1 MKKQVCGNYVYI
13 LHLNFQNEVYS
24 FIGNKQAF
32 SNDDRTPSMH
42 IEELT
47 YMFASPLDIRLDI
60 DSKVDLDY
68 YFKVLNYYPQ
78 FDNANRVHQG
88 LLNEEKKKYINIYKN
103 HHHLANLTLYKDE
116 TKLIKQFMMY
126 NRDRRLELKQ
136 WYEDNARFEHL
147 CLLSNWLVG
156 KDIDYINKLPRYYW
170 YNLSYIEKLK
180 EKNLYP
186 DSDDVLKI
194 LMICKDNLVNR
205 DFIERLSRFALYGK
219 STDYIISETIKERK
233 LYHRNKKKYTDD
245 VHYASSYMYV
255 VCKKHQCQT
264 EYQLYKKE
272 KSQTLT
278 LSEIVDCKLF
288 FSRIIKIPKEIRLI
302 NVGIVHIKDRKSV
315 V

>member
-136 WYEDNARFEHL
+136 WYEDNARFKHL

-278 LSEIVDCKLF
+278 LSEIVDC
-288 FSRIIKIPKEIRLI
+288 
-302 NVGIVHIKDRKSV
+302 
-315 V
+315 

>member
-1 MKKQVCGNYVYI
+1 MKKQGCGNYVYI

-103 HHHLANLTLYKDE
+103 HHHLANLALYKDE

-278 LSEIVDCKLF
+278 LSEIVDC
-288 FSRIIKIPKEIRLI
+288 
-302 NVGIVHIKDRKSV
+302 
-315 V
+315 

>member
-1 MKKQVCGNYVYI
+1 M
-13 LHLNFQNEVYS
+13 HLNFQNEVYS

-278 LSEIVDCKLF
+278 LSEIADC
-288 FSRIIKIPKEIRLI
+288 
-302 NVGIVHIKDRKSV
+302 
-315 V
+315 

>member
-147 CLLSNWLVG
+147 CLLSNWLVD

-233 LYHRNKKKYTDD
+233 LYHRNKKKYTDE

-278 LSEIVDCKLF
+278 LSEIVDC
-288 FSRIIKIPKEIRLI
+288 
-302 NVGIVHIKDRKSV
+302 
-315 V
+315 

>member
-147 CLLSNWLVG
+147 CLLSNWLIG

-219 STDYIISETIKERK
+219 STDYIISETIKESCIIETR
-233 LYHRNKKKYTDD
+233 RNILMMFTML
-245 VHYASSYMYV
+245 VLICMWYV
-255 VCKKHQCQT
+255 
-264 EYQLYKKE
+264 
-272 KSQTLT
+272 
-278 LSEIVDCKLF
+278 
-288 FSRIIKIPKEIRLI
+288 RNI
-302 NVGIVHIKDRKSV
+302 NVRQNINSIRRRKVRHLHYQKS
-315 V
+315 

>member
-88 LLNEEKKKYINIYKN
+88 LLNEEKRKYINIYKN

-278 LSEIVDCKLF
+278 LSEIVDC
-288 FSRIIKIPKEIRLI
+288 
-302 NVGIVHIKDRKSV
+302 
-315 V
+315 

>member
-147 CLLSNWLVG
+147 CLLSNWLIG

-278 LSEIVDCKLF
+278 LSEIVDC
-288 FSRIIKIPKEIRLI
+288 
-302 NVGIVHIKDRKSV
+302 
-315 V
+315 

>member
-103 HHHLANLTLYKDE
+103 HHHLANLTLYKD
-116 TKLIKQFMMY
+116 
-126 NRDRRLELKQ
+126 
-136 WYEDNARFEHL
+136 
-147 CLLSNWLVG
+147 
-156 KDIDYINKLPRYYW
+156 
-170 YNLSYIEKLK
+170 
-180 EKNLYP
+180 
-186 DSDDVLKI
+186 
-194 LMICKDNLVNR
+194 
-205 DFIERLSRFALYGK
+205 
-219 STDYIISETIKERK
+219 
-233 LYHRNKKKYTDD
+233 
-245 VHYASSYMYV
+245 
-255 VCKKHQCQT
+255 
-264 EYQLYKKE
+264 
-272 KSQTLT
+272 
-278 LSEIVDCKLF
+278 
-288 FSRIIKIPKEIRLI
+288 
-302 NVGIVHIKDRKSV
+302 
-315 V
+315 

>member
-13 LHLNFQNEVYS
+13 LHLNFQNEIYS

-278 LSEIVDCKLF
+278 LSEIVDC
-288 FSRIIKIPKEIRLI
+288 
-302 NVGIVHIKDRKSV
+302 
-315 V
+315 

>member
-255 VCKKHQCQT
+255 VCKKHQCET

-278 LSEIVDCKLF
+278 LSEIVDC
-288 FSRIIKIPKEIRLI
+288 
-302 NVGIVHIKDRKSV
+302 
-315 V
+315 

>member
-47 YMFASPLDIRLDI
+47 YMFASPLAIRLDI

-278 LSEIVDCKLF
+278 LSEIVDC
-288 FSRIIKIPKEIRLI
+288 
-302 NVGIVHIKDRKSV
+302 
-315 V
+315 

>member
-103 HHHLANLTLYKDE
+103 HHHLANLALYKDE

-219 STDYIISETIKERK
+219 STDCIISETIKERK

-278 LSEIVDCKLF
+278 LSEIVDC
-288 FSRIIKIPKEIRLI
+288 
-302 NVGIVHIKDRKSV
+302 
-315 V
+315 

>member
-278 LSEIVDCKLF
+278 LSEIVDC
-288 FSRIIKIPKEIRLI
+288 
-302 NVGIVHIKDRKSV
+302 
-315 V
+315 

>member
-245 VHYASSYMYV
+245 VHYASSYMFV

-272 KSQTLT
+272 KSQILT
-278 LSEIVDCKLF
+278 LSEIVDC
-288 FSRIIKIPKEIRLI
+288 
-302 NVGIVHIKDRKSV
+302 
-315 V
+315 

>member
-103 HHHLANLTLYKDE
+103 HHHLANLPLYKDE

-278 LSEIVDCKLF
+278 LSEIVDC
-288 FSRIIKIPKEIRLI
+288 
-302 NVGIVHIKDRKSV
+302 
-315 V
+315 

>member
-103 HHHLANLTLYKDE
+103 HHHLANLTLFKDE

-278 LSEIVDCKLF
+278 LSEIVDC
-288 FSRIIKIPKEIRLI
+288 
-302 NVGIVHIKDRKSV
+302 
-315 V
+315 

>member
-245 VHYASSYMYV
+245 VHYASSYMFV

-278 LSEIVDCKLF
+278 LSEIVDC
-288 FSRIIKIPKEIRLI
+288 
-302 NVGIVHIKDRKSV
+302 
-315 V
+315 

>member
-60 DSKVDLDY
+60 DSKVDLNY

-103 HHHLANLTLYKDE
+103 HHHLANLSLYKDE

-147 CLLSNWLVG
+147 CLLSYWLVG

-278 LSEIVDCKLF
+278 LSEIVDC
-288 FSRIIKIPKEIRLI
+288 
-302 NVGIVHIKDRKSV
+302 
-315 V
+315 

>member
-103 HHHLANLTLYKDE
+103 HHHLANLALYKDE

-170 YNLSYIEKLK
+170 YNISYIEKLK

-186 DSDDVLKI
+186 DSGDVLKI

-278 LSEIVDCKLF
+278 LSEIVDC
-288 FSRIIKIPKEIRLI
+288 
-302 NVGIVHIKDRKSV
+302 
-315 V
+315 

>member
-255 VCKKHQCQT
+255 LCKKHQCQT

-278 LSEIVDCKLF
+278 LSEIVDC
-288 FSRIIKIPKEIRLI
+288 
-302 NVGIVHIKDRKSV
+302 
-315 V
+315 

>member
-272 KSQTLT
+272 KSQILT
-278 LSEIVDCKLF
+278 LSEIVDC
-288 FSRIIKIPKEIRLI
+288 
-302 NVGIVHIKDRKSV
+302 
-315 V
+315 

>member
-1 MKKQVCGNYVYI
+1 MKKQVWGNYVYI

-103 HHHLANLTLYKDE
+103 HHHLANLALYKDE

-278 LSEIVDCKLF
+278 LSEIVDC
-288 FSRIIKIPKEIRLI
+288 
-302 NVGIVHIKDRKSV
+302 
-315 V
+315 

>member
-264 EYQLYKKE
+264 EYQVYKKE
-272 KSQTLT
+272 KSQILT
-278 LSEIVDCKLF
+278 LSEIVDC
-288 FSRIIKIPKEIRLI
+288 
-302 NVGIVHIKDRKSV
+302 
-315 V
+315 

>member
-32 SNDDRTPSMH
+32 SHDDRTPSMH

-147 CLLSNWLVG
+147 CLLSYWLVG

-180 EKNLYP
+180 AKNLYP

-278 LSEIVDCKLF
+278 LSEIVDC
-288 FSRIIKIPKEIRLI
+288 
-302 NVGIVHIKDRKSV
+302 
-315 V
+315 

>member
-219 STDYIISETIKERK
+219 STDYIISETIKEKK

-278 LSEIVDCKLF
+278 LSEIVDC
-288 FSRIIKIPKEIRLI
+288 
-302 NVGIVHIKDRKSV
+302 
-315 V
+315 

>member
-245 VHYASSYMYV
+245 VHYASCYMYV

-278 LSEIVDCKLF
+278 LSEIVDC
-288 FSRIIKIPKEIRLI
+288 
-302 NVGIVHIKDRKSV
+302 
-315 V
+315 

>member
-68 YFKVLNYYPQ
+68 YFKVLNYYAQ

-103 HHHLANLTLYKDE
+103 HHHLANLTLYNDE

-278 LSEIVDCKLF
+278 LSEIVDC
-288 FSRIIKIPKEIRLI
+288 
-302 NVGIVHIKDRKSV
+302 
-315 V
+315 

>member
-24 FIGNKQAF
+24 FIGNKQTF

-126 NRDRRLELKQ
+126 NRDRRLELKR

-278 LSEIVDCKLF
+278 LSEIVDC
-288 FSRIIKIPKEIRLI
+288 
-302 NVGIVHIKDRKSV
+302 
-315 V
+315 

>member
-186 DSDDVLKI
+186 DSDDILKI

-278 LSEIVDCKLF
+278 LSEIVDC
-288 FSRIIKIPKEIRLI
+288 
-302 NVGIVHIKDRKSV
+302 
-315 V
+315 

>member
-264 EYQLYKKE
+264 EHQLYKKE

-278 LSEIVDCKLF
+278 LSEIVDC
-288 FSRIIKIPKEIRLI
+288 
-302 NVGIVHIKDRKSV
+302 
-315 V
+315 

>member
-88 LLNEEKKKYINIYKN
+88 LLNDEKKKYINIYKN

-205 DFIERLSRFALYGK
+205 DFIEKLSRFALYGK

-278 LSEIVDCKLF
+278 LSEIVDC
-288 FSRIIKIPKEIRLI
+288 
-302 NVGIVHIKDRKSV
+302 
-315 V
+315 

>member
-245 VHYASSYMYV
+245 VHYASSYMFV
-255 VCKKHQCQT
+255 LCKKHQCQT

-278 LSEIVDCKLF
+278 LSEIVDC
-288 FSRIIKIPKEIRLI
+288 
-302 NVGIVHIKDRKSV
+302 
-315 V
+315 

>member
-245 VHYASSYMYV
+245 VHYASSYMNV
-255 VCKKHQCQT
+255 VCKKNQCQT

-278 LSEIVDCKLF
+278 LSEIVDC
-288 FSRIIKIPKEIRLI
+288 
-302 NVGIVHIKDRKSV
+302 
-315 V
+315 

>member
-278 LSEIVDCKLF
+278 LSEIADC
-288 FSRIIKIPKEIRLI
+288 
-302 NVGIVHIKDRKSV
+302 
-315 V
+315 